1 MIDLLNNNRNTK
13 SLETSDGH
21 GDGKDLFPV
30 ILIVDDDDD
39 SRLMLK
45 LLLELWK
52 YQVIEANDGIEAIK
66 ITKIIRPNLIL
77 MDVRLPNLDGFD
89 ATHQIRNSAEIEKLP
104 IVFLSASA
112 DAPSKQKGFDVGGNE
127 YLTKPL
133 DFEELENTLGKYL
146 RRTQEISV

>member
-1 MIDLLNNNRNTK
+1 MIDSLNNKNIK
-13 SLETSDGH
+13 SLETSDGD
-21 GDGKDLFPV
+21 GDGKDSFPV

-45 LLLELWK
+45 LLLEMWK
-52 YQVIEANDGIEAIK
+52 YRVIEANDGIEAIS
-66 ITKIIRPNLIL
+66 ITKTMCPNLIL
-77 MDVRLPNLDGFD
+77 MDVRLPNLNGFD
-89 ATHQIRNSAEIEKLP
+89 VTHQIRQSAEIEKLP

-133 DFEELENTLGKYL
+133 DFEALENTLGKYL
-146 RRTQEISV
+146 RRTQEISI